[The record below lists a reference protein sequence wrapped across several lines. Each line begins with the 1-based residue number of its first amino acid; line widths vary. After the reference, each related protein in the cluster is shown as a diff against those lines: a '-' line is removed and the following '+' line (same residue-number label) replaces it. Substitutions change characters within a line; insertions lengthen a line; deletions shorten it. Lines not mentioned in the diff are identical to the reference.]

1 MTNVDNSIKEKLILA
16 TIECIEN
23 EGLHS
28 VTIRKI
34 AENADANS
42 ASISYYFGSK
52 ENLIKET
59 LNHTLD
65 HSFSDL
71 CDLLE
76 DDMKDPYSTLETL
89 FEYLLKGAFDNSEI
103 VKAHF
108 YEPYVNSKYSQA
120 LLDWYTKTSKLICEL
135 ISPHFPNITQEEIR
149 FSINQI
155 LSTIL
160 FQSFY
165 PDFSKHSLDGDL
177 ENPEYRKKYIKH
189 LISKLIKIDYTK

>member
-1 MTNVDNSIKEKLILA
+1 MIKADTSIKENLIFA

-52 ENLIKET
+52 ENLIKEA

-65 HSFSDL
+65 HTFSDL

-76 DDMKDPYSTLETL
+76 DDIKDPYSTLETL
-89 FEYLLKGAFDNSEI
+89 FEYLLKGVFENAEI
-103 VKAHF
+103 AKAHF
-108 YEPYVNSKYSQA
+108 YEPFVNNQYSKT
-120 LLDWYTKTSKLICEL
+120 LLDWYSKTFDLLCQI
-135 ISPHFPNITQEEIR
+135 INPYFPNITQDELR

-155 LSTIL
+155 FSTLL
-160 FQSFY
+160 FQGFFH
-165 PDFSKHSLDGDL
+165 DFSKHSLDGNL
-177 ENPEYRKKYIKH
+177 EHPEYRKKYIKH
-189 LISKLIKIDYTK
+189 LIRHLIKAD